1 MVPGEYYLALAGLV
15 FVIGG
20 IGVLTRRN
28 VIMILMSIEL
38 MLNAVNLTFI
48 GFAKIHG
55 NMMGQMFVIF
65 VITVAAVEAAAE
77 RANLVDQRNRLI
89 TDVNQAE
96 LLCLREITDAS
107 ARGVPLSFLNV
118 AKSLLDNADTNADLA
133 AAGEATNH
141 IVDDVYRFYSPS
153 VRRQRP

>member
-1 MVPGEYYLALAGLV
+1 VVPSEYYLALAGLV

-48 GFAKIHG
+48 AFAKMHG

-65 VITVAAVEAAAE
+65 VITVAAVEAAVGLA
-77 RANLVDQRNRLI
+77 LIISLNRRKA
-89 TDVNQAE
+89 T
-96 LLCLREITDAS
+96 
-107 ARGVPLSFLNV
+107 LNV
-118 AKSLLDNADTNADLA
+118 DEINILKW
-133 AAGEATNH
+133 
-141 IVDDVYRFYSPS
+141 
-153 VRRQRP
+153 

>member
-48 GFAKIHG
+48 TFAKMHG

-65 VITVAAVEAAAE
+65 VITVAAVEAAVGLA
-77 RANLVDQRNRLI
+77 LIISLNRRKA
-89 TDVNQAE
+89 T
-96 LLCLREITDAS
+96 
-107 ARGVPLSFLNV
+107 LNV
-118 AKSLLDNADTNADLA
+118 DEINILKW
-133 AAGEATNH
+133 
-141 IVDDVYRFYSPS
+141 
-153 VRRQRP
+153 